1 MIFQEWYQIPEKV
14 QPPAEPQEKQTGGLL
29 YRDWWLCNSK
39 FSQVKEIGNFS
50 WKIKVKAVSEWLS
63 HGWRNL
69 TYLTTK
75 KTIGSGIFWECAKG
89 PNESTERPEEGQG
102 RRQAGQ
108 RCSEE
113 AQRVEGL
120 RHKRSFPSIRTF
132 PQVSWV
138 LRLVLGPEDT
148 KMLNSSSPHIRGI
161 QSTRSN
167 ITKRPKGMGQK
178 KVIGL
183 RPPETCESVA
193 QWEGWKG
200 THPQEAKMWVVNK
213 GGVLWLFM
221 VFTESRFIPESRL
234 EGWFRRQSKKL
245 KEVEGY
251 EAI

>member
-14 QPPAEPQEKQTGGLL
+14 QPQAEPQEKQTGGLL
-29 YRDWWLCNSK
+29 YRDWWLCNTK
-39 FSQVKEIGNFS
+39 FSQVKQIGNFS

-120 RHKRSFPSIRTF
+120 RHMRSFPSIRTS

-138 LRLVLGPEDT
+138 LRLV
-148 KMLNSSSPHIRGI
+148 MLNSSSPHI
-161 QSTRSN
+161 
-167 ITKRPKGMGQK
+167 KRDPVNKIK
-178 KVIGL
+178 
-183 RPPETCESVA
+183 
-193 QWEGWKG
+193 
-200 THPQEAKMWVVNK
+200 HYQEAKGDGAKK
-213 GGVLWLFM
+213 GHWFATTWDLWECSS
-221 VFTESRFIPESRL
+221 VGGL
-234 EGWFRRQSKKL
+234 ERNPSAG
-245 KEVEGY
+245 G
-251 EAI
+251 